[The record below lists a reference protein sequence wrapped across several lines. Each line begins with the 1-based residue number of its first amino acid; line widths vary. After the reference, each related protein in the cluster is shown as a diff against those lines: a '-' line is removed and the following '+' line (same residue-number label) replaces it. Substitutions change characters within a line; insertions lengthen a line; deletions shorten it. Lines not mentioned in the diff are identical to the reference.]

1 MKVIL
6 AVAAVLL
13 AVTHVGDAH
22 GDHSHPHAPYRES
35 VLLIALQM
43 CTCIR
48 RLGVSL
54 RATVYMMC
62 VFCNEVA
69 DQLPYIGR

>member
-22 GDHSHPHAPYRES
+22 GDHSHPRAPYREPFFVIFAS
-35 VLLIALQM
+35 SISE
-43 CTCIR
+43 C
-48 RLGVSL
+48 G
-54 RATVYMMC
+54 YMH
-62 VFCNEVA
+62 VGA
-69 DQLPYIGR
+69 